1 MGWNGT
7 LVGQQQS
14 SEGKTISL
22 ARAAGIVRHATSGKS
37 HQVQ

>member
-14 SEGKTISL
+14 SEGKMIPL
-22 ARAAGIVRHATSGKS
+22 ARAAGIVRHETSG
-37 HQVQ
+37 